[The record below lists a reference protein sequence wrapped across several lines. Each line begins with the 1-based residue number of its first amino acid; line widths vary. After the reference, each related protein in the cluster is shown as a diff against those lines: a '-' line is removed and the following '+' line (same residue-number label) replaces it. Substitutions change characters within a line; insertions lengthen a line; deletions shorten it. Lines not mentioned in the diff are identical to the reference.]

1 MTGSAHQNSFRGTS
15 FELLKQ
21 YSAIKYWPTWAGLL
35 LLRLF
40 SFLPL
45 PLLAM
50 AGYLLGSLFYA
61 LHFSRRRIA
70 LKNISL
76 CFPELSSGQQHWI
89 NYQHFCFLGQSIAS
103 ACMNWWISPARFDRL
118 VTIKGR
124 EHYDQA
130 LAAKQN
136 IILLSPHFIAIEVS
150 GLALQRE
157 RPMVGMYQYMKN
169 ELLNTL
175 ALRGRQRFC
184 PEGVMFERKQ
194 PLRTLLRIL
203 YQGYPFSY
211 APDQDAMRKGVFVPF
226 FNTLA
231 STTPALSKF
240 IQTTK
245 AVVIPCRNRMLPWGR
260 GYEVMLGAPIQDLNS
275 GDEEA
280 DAAAMNLAIEDMV
293 RACPEQYLWVHKRFK
308 SRPKREWIDGKQPN
322 FYKT

>member
-1 MTGSAHQNSFRGTS
+1 MTSSEHKKSLTGLD
-15 FELLKQ
+15 FELVKQ
-21 YSAIKYWPTWAGLL
+21 YSAVKYWPTWVGLA
-35 LLRLF
+35 LLRLLGF
-40 SFLPL
+40 VPL

-50 AGYLLGSLFYA
+50 AGYILGTLFYL

-70 LKNISL
+70 HKNISL
-76 CFPELSSGQQHWI
+76 CFPELSSRQQHWI
-89 NYQHFCFLGQSIAS
+89 NYQHFCYLGQSIMS

-118 VTIKGR
+118 VAIKNR

-130 LAAKQN
+130 LSNKQN
-136 IILLSPHFIAIEVS
+136 IILLCPHFIAIEVS

-169 ELLNTL
+169 ELLNIV

-184 PEGVMFERKQ
+184 PEGIMFERKE

-203 YQGYPFSY
+203 YKGYPLSY
-211 APDQDAMRKGVFVPF
+211 SPDQDAMRKGVFAPF

-240 IQTTK
+240 VQTTN
-245 AVVIPCRNRMLPWGR
+245 AVVIPCRNRMLPWGQ
-260 GYEVMLGAPIQDLNS
+260 GYEVVLGEALEGLNT
-275 GDEEA
+275 GDEKT
-280 DAAAMNLAIEDMV
+280 DAAAMNSAIEAMV

-308 SRPKREWIDGKQPN
+308 SRPKEEWVDGKQPN
-322 FYKT
+322 FYKS